1 MTFEQIGSI
10 VIACIVSA
18 GGIGGI
24 IIAVIKFT
32 SEIIA
37 KRLEQK
43 YEMRISEILERYKA
57 NLENSTHISKALFD
71 KEFEI
76 YQSLC
81 NAFYEAHSKYE
92 ILRGIESRETKI
104 IPESE
109 IYLDNPDLLDLYK
122 MIESGKA
129 IPEIVITK
137 LQDEIS
143 EKVIEF
149 SKLLHSSAAF
159 IPYNNQKLFLDIG
172 KSFQECLL
180 DKSEDNYKK
189 LLVLRGKMQAE
200 LRDYLENLS
209 IID

>member
-10 VIACIVSA
+10 VIACIISA

-43 YEMRISEILERYKA
+43 YEMRINETLESHKA
-57 NLENSTHISKALFD
+57 KLENRTHISSALFD
-71 KEFEI
+71 KELEI

-81 NAFYEAHSKYE
+81 YVFYEAYSKYE
-92 ILRGIESRETKI
+92 ILRGLESLETKI
-104 IPESE
+104 IPKSE
-109 IYLDNPDLLDLYK
+109 ITYYNNLDLLKKLEDG
-122 MIESGKA
+122 EA
-129 IPEIVITK
+129 VPEMYITK
-137 LQDEIS
+137 LEDEIG
-143 EKVIEF
+143 EKIIEF
-149 SKLLHSSAAF
+149 KKILYSSGAF
-159 IPYNNQKLFLDIG
+159 IPHDNQKLFLDIG
-172 KSFQECLL
+172 KCFQACLL

-189 LLVLRGKMQAE
+189 LLALRGKMQAE
-200 LRDYLENLS
+200 IRNYLENLS